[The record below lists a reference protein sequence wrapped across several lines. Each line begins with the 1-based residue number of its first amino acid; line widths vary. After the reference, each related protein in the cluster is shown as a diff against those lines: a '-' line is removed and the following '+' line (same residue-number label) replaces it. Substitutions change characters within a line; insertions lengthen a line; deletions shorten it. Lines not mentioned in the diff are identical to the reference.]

1 MNYERPDLLDRLAAE
16 YVLGTLRGSARRR
29 FERLLARSPL
39 ARTALYRWEDDWSV
53 LSRALPPLQPSPR
66 VWRNVSERLFGGVI
80 AGRGATRRRT
90 WQLAVAAGLVA
101 VALIVGLLIRQPQA
115 PLQTFAVLGPDSA
128 HPLWEL
134 ERPRTLAQ
142 LTVKVVGTVQR
153 LPGKDYELWAL
164 PRGGQPVSLGVLPP
178 TGTFAH
184 SLTDA
189 QRAALRAADKV
200 AVSVEPTG
208 GSPTGSPTGP
218 IIIVA
223 GVPVPG

>member
-29 FERLLARSPL
+29 FETLLARSAP
-39 ARTALYRWEDDWSV
+39 ARRAQYRWEDDWWV
-53 LSRALPPLQPSPR
+53 LSRALPPVQPSPR
-66 VWRNVSERLFGGVI
+66 VWRNVAEQLFRSAV
-80 AGRGATRRRT
+80 AAPRATRWRR
-90 WQLAVAAGLVA
+90 WQLAAAAGLVA
-101 VALIVGLLIRQPQA
+101 VALIVGLLIRQPQP
-115 PLQTFAVLGPDSA
+115 PLQTFAVLGTDTA

-134 ERPRTLAQ
+134 ERPATLAQ
-142 LTVKVVGTVQR
+142 LTVRVVGSVQR

-178 TGTFAH
+178 TGTLEH

-189 QRAALRAADKV
+189 QRMALRAADKV

-218 IIIVA
+218 IIIVT
-223 GVPVPG
+223 GVSSPG

>member
-1 MNYERPDLLDRLAAE
+1 MNYEQPELLDRLAAE

-29 FERLLARSPL
+29 FERLLARSPP
-39 ARTALYRWEDDWSV
+39 ARRALYRWEDDWSV
-53 LSRALPPLQPSPR
+53 LSRALPPVQPSPR
-66 VWRNVSERLFGGVI
+66 VWRNVTERLFGGGV
-80 AGRGATRRRT
+80 AVPRARRRLT

-101 VALIVGLLIRQPQA
+101 VALIVGLLIRQPQ
-115 PLQTFAVLGPDSA
+115 PQLQTFAVLGTDSA

-134 ERPRTLAQ
+134 ERPGTLAQ

-184 SLTDA
+184 SLTEP

-223 GVPVPG
+223 GVAVPG